1 MVLLAVTYSAAIDR
15 IRTNERSSIK
25 VYSDPDVI
33 SARDISSLSKLM
45 ISSDSLVFEFFD
57 PNCDGDKSCEDR
69 KIKYGVNE
77 HAVKF
82 VTSDTLTSNRLAN
95 LLISCAPYYLEDP
108 AVYLLCGDDL
118 QISIAI
124 YNAGKLTVIYAQRC
138 TEKFIYNNKSGYPS
152 MPLVGKI
159 FMEIT
164 GSNRALSHSDCG
176 RISIPGF

>member
-1 MVLLAVTYSAAIDR
+1 VVLLAVTYSAAIDR

-95 LLISCAPYYLEDP
+95 LLISCGSP
-108 AVYLLCGDDL
+108 AIFV
-118 QISIAI
+118 AH
-124 YNAGKLTVIYAQRC
+124 
-138 TEKFIYNNKSGYPS
+138 
-152 MPLVGKI
+152 VGK
-159 FMEIT
+159 T
-164 GSNRALSHSDCG
+164 G
-176 RISIPGF
+176 